1 MLQSLLIIGTGS
13 IGKRHIEN
21 FQKYFKII
29 DIAETRADRIND
41 VKKKFNIRM
50 SYFDFRDAL
59 KSHNYNAV
67 VIATPPNSHF
77 QIVKECEKK
86 KYISL
91 HRKTTGNGC
100 KRLV

>member
-29 DIAETRADRIND
+29 DIAETEQIELMML
-41 VKKKFNIRM
+41 KKFNIRM

-67 VIATPPNSHF
+67 VIAST
-77 QIVKECEKK
+77 Q
-86 KYISL
+86 
-91 HRKTTGNGC
+91 
-100 KRLV
+100 